1 MRKLLAA
8 LVAFTLSIGI
18 AMAAEVTF
26 VKFEDGK
33 LTVSDG
39 GAEKTY
45 KVGDKVKTEMFSKAK
60 AGKTKLDITVE
71 GDSVTKVTPVKKKEA
86 K

>member
-1 MRKLLAA
+1 MRKLIAA
-8 LVAFTLSIGI
+8 LVAFTLSVGI

-33 LTVSDG
+33 LTVSEG

-45 KVGDKVKTEMFSKAK
+45 KVGDKVKTEMFAKAK
-60 AGKTKLDITVE
+60 SGKSKMDITVE
-71 GDSVTKVTPVKKKEA
+71 GDTVVKAAGVKKA